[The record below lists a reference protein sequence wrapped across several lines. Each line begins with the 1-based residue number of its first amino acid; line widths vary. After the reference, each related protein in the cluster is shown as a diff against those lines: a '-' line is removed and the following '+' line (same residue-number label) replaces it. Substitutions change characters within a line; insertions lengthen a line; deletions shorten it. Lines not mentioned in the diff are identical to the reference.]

1 MTTENLFA
9 KENQLLKAEIE
20 LLKRE
25 IDLMKREANLNQ
37 NTSSPT
43 IDIITEI
50 IKKMT
55 EATREV
61 IGKNIITKKE
71 TEDKS
76 ETRGLVNNKG
86 YSEYIPCNKC
96 VTSPSECN
104 SSAKNDIWA
113 FHRNKNGE
121 LNLSIRQ
128 KELVIPPPENPYT
141 DGKALPV
148 FVHPDLNSV
157 IFQRVDSSGN
167 EIGEP
172 IVGNPNLPMNCIE
185 KKSCE
190 TKDKSDNDQI
200 FKKANHLCYSNY
212 NECYSGKQHNPQD
225 LNYRR
230 CSDGSKVLTRFPTVD
245 VPNTTTDTKPEDTT
259 NGGQDIKPNEG
270 KTCCKEYSNDT
281 IDKLRY
287 LERGLY
293 DIIYNKPMDD
303 RLPFV
308 INEYGSLVSKP
319 DTCKNTCV

>member
-9 KENQLLKAEIE
+9 KENELLKKEIE

-25 IDLMKREANLNQ
+25 IDLMKREANLKQ
-37 NTSSPT
+37 NTPSPT
-43 IDIITEI
+43 IDAITEI
-50 IKKMT
+50 K
-55 EATREV
+55 
-61 IGKNIITKKE
+61 
-71 TEDKS
+71 
-76 ETRGLVNNKG
+76 
-86 YSEYIPCNKC
+86 
-96 VTSPSECN
+96 
-104 SSAKNDIWA
+104 
-113 FHRNKNGE
+113 
-121 LNLSIRQ
+121 Q
-128 KELVIPPPENPYT
+128 
-141 DGKALPV
+141 
-148 FVHPDLNSV
+148 
-157 IFQRVDSSGN
+157 
-167 EIGEP
+167 P
-172 IVGNPNLPMNCIE
+172 IVGKPDVPMNCIE

-319 DTCKNTCV
+319 DTCKNTCA